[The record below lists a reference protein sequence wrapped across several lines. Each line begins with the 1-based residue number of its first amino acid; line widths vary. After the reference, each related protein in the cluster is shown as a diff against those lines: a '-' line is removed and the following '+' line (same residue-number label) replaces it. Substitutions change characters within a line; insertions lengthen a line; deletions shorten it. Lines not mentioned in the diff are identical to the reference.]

1 MTPEERIDAAELA
14 LGLLE
19 GDERVAA
26 LERVLADPEFAAELA
41 WWRSRLEVLHAE
53 YGPTEPSAALAGR
66 IEARI
71 DAEAGVTPSTS
82 KAQRWPWLVGGL
94 AGGALAASL
103 AALVL
108 TQTTPAPTP
117 IPSAREVEGP
127 LLIAAL
133 VPAKGQQ
140 VAPLAAV
147 VDPTSQT
154 IRVAAIET
162 PSGRVAELWRIGA
175 DGVPRSLGLLASGE
189 ATRLSLRLRTG
200 PGLGETLAISIE
212 PSGGSPTGAPTG
224 PVVATGVL
232 SRG

>member
-19 GDERVAA
+19 GQERVTA

-41 WWRSRLEVLHAE
+41 WWRSRLEILHAE
-53 YGPTEPSAALAGR
+53 YEPAEPSAALAGR
-66 IEARI
+66 VEARI
-71 DAEAGVTPSTS
+71 AAEAGVTPATRNTR
-82 KAQRWPWLVGGL
+82 RWPWLVGGL

-117 IPSAREVEGP
+117 VPSERQVQG
-127 LLIAAL
+127 LLVAAL
-133 VPAKGQQ
+133 VPAKGQE

-147 VDPTSQT
+147 VDQGSGI
-154 IRVAAIET
+154 IRVAAVET
-162 PSGRVAELWRIGA
+162 PRGRVAELWRIGA
-175 DGVPRSLGLLASGE
+175 DGVPRSLGLLAIGG
-189 ATRLSLRLRTG
+189 ATRLSLRPRSG

-212 PSGGSPTGAPTG
+212 PAGGSPTGAPTG

>member
-19 GDERVAA
+19 GQERVTA

-53 YGPTEPSAALAGR
+53 YGSAEPSAALAGR
-66 IEARI
+66 VEARI

-94 AGGALAASL
+94 AGGAVAASL

-108 TQTTPAPTP
+108 TQITPAPTP
-117 IPSAREVEGP
+117 VPSERQVQGP
-127 LLIAAL
+127 LLVAAL
-133 VPAKGQQ
+133 VPAKGQE
-140 VAPLAAV
+140 VAPVAAV
-147 VDPTSQT
+147 VDPGAGN
-154 IRVAAIET
+154 IRIAAIAT
-162 PSGRVAELWRIGA
+162 PRGRVAELWRIGA
-175 DGVPRSLGLLASGE
+175 DGVPRSLGLLSLGQ
-189 ATRLSLRLRTG
+189 ATRLPLRPRPGL
-200 PGLGETLAISIE
+200 GLGETLAISIE
-212 PSGGSPTGAPTG
+212 PTGGSPTGAPTG

>member
-19 GDERVAA
+19 GEERVTA
-26 LERVLADPEFAAELA
+26 LERVLAEPEFAAELA

-71 DAEAGVTPSTS
+71 DAEAGVTAATRN
-82 KAQRWPWLVGGL
+82 ARRWPWLVGGL

-117 IPSAREVEGP
+117 VPSGHQVEGP
-127 LLIAAL
+127 LLVAAL
-133 VPAKGQQ
+133 VPAKGQV
-140 VAPLAAV
+140 VAPVAAV
-147 VDPTSQT
+147 VDHGSGI
-154 IRVAAIET
+154 IRVAALAT
-162 PSGRVAELWRIGA
+162 PRGRVAELWRIGA
-175 DGVPRSLGLLASGE
+175 DGVPRSLGLLAVGG
-189 ATRLSLRLRTG
+189 ATRLTLRPRTG
-200 PGLGETLAISIE
+200 PDLGDTLAISVE